1 MVKTAPSASVVAFS
15 SKTAS
20 GSVVAFT
27 GGAVAPLG
35 KGGVG
40 LAAVVVAGVGGL
52 LVV

>member
-1 MVKTAPSASVVAFS
+1 MVPVG

-27 GGAVAPLG
+27 GGATKKAA
-35 KGGVG
+35 VG
-40 LAAVVVAGVGGL
+40 LVAVVVAGVGGL